1 MDTQTLLRLIAG
13 LITENERLTKE
24 LESKTE
30 ESDTFFKMYQE
41 AISQRKASLKRH
53 QQLGG

>member
-13 LITENERLTKE
+13 LIAENERLTKE

-30 ESDTFFKMYQE
+30 ESDTFFKMYQD
-41 AISQRKASLKRH
+41 AITQTEGKNETV
-53 QQLGG
+53 